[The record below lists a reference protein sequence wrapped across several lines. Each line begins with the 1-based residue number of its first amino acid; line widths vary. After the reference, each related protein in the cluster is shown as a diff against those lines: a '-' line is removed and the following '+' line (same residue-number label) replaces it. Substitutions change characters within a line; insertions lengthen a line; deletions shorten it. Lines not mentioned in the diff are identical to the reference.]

1 MTRWFRWY
9 EQTCEDGKFRAVARL
24 SRVTVR
30 DVIALWAF
38 LLEDAANLEHRG
50 VCQRNEDFMSSVLDF
65 EDGTVERILE
75 AMEDLKMVSV
85 GHGAITVINWG
96 KRQFESDADPTA
108 SRRQR
113 DKRNRDKGS
122 SHDPVTRDTGGSD
135 TDTDTEAEKKE
146 SKKEMRADARRA
158 KGTRLPVD
166 WRPDEVAKQYAL
178 SLGVPLEAET
188 EKFRDY
194 WHARAGPGGLKAD
207 WAATWR
213 MWCRNSLKF
222 NGNVANGKAQTR
234 LGAAVERR
242 RAEIEEAIRSREMR
256 TGALRLIQER

>member
-50 VCQRNEDFMSSVLDF
+50 TCRRSINFIASVLDF
-65 EDGTVERILE
+65 DDETVIRILN
-75 AMEDLKMVSV
+75 AMQELEMVV
-85 GHGAITVINWG
+85 GDHGEITISNWN

-158 KGTRLPVD
+158 KGTRLPLD
-166 WRPDEVAKQYAL
+166 WQPDEVAKAYAL
-178 SLGVPLEAET
+178 RLGVPLEAET

-194 WHARAGPGGLKAD
+194 WHARAGPDALKAD
-207 WAATWR
+207 WTAAWR
-213 MWCRNSLKF
+213 NWCRKSLQF
-222 NGNVANGKAQTR
+222 NGNGSNAKTQTR
-234 LGAAVERR
+234 LGAAVERLR
-242 RAEIEEAIRSREMR
+242 DDIDEATRSQEMR
-256 TGALRLIQER
+256 RDALRLIQGR